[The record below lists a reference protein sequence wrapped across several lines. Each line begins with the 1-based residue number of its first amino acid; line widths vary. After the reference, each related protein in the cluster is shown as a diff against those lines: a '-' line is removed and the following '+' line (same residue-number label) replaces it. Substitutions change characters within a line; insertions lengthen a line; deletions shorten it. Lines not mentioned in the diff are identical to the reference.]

1 MNRVMLT
8 ATNTLTQ
15 LQQQMDSISNNIANI
30 DTNGYKTQSTT
41 FTDLLT
47 QQFNNQK
54 DAEKEVNRLT
64 PNGIRQGVGAKLAQ
78 TQTVMTQGSIT
89 TSDRSLDTAFTKEG
103 QLYRVQINNGDT
115 NEVQYTRDG
124 AFYLSPVS
132 DTENMLVT
140 KEGYSVLDENDNPI
154 ILSNKVKDYHISSTG
169 TLTAD
174 LNGGEEQSIN
184 LGVSYANLPQ
194 LLEKRGNNLYGIA
207 ATAGNANE
215 ILTNLD
221 GNLREQIAIQ
231 QNASEKSNVDMSSE
245 MVNLMATQRA
255 YQFQSR
261 SITMADQMMGLVN
274 GIR

>member
-8 ATNTLTQ
+8 ATNTLAQ

-30 DTNGYKTQSTT
+30 DTNGYKKQNAT

-64 PNGIRQGVGAKLAQ
+64 ANGIRQGVGAKLAQ

-103 QLYRVQINNGDT
+103 QLYRVQINNGDAA
-115 NEVQYTRDG
+115 EIQYTRDG

-140 KEGYSVLDENDNPI
+140 KEGYSVLDENNSPI
-154 ILSNKVKDYHISSTG
+154 ILSNKVKDYKISPTG
-169 TLTAD
+169 TLIAD
-174 LNGGEEQSIN
+174 LNNGQEQNVN
-184 LGVSYANLPQ
+184 LGVSYANFPQ
-194 LLEKRGNNLYGIA
+194 LLEKKGNNLYGIA
-207 ATAGNANE
+207 ANAGNANE
-215 ILTNLD
+215 IVTDLD
-221 GNLREQIAIQ
+221 GDLRGQIAVQ
-231 QNASEKSNVDMSSE
+231 QNASEKSNVDISSE

>member
-1 MNRVMLT
+1 MSRIMLT

-15 LQQQMDSISNNIANI
+15 LQKQMDSISNNIANV
-30 DTNGYKTQSTT
+30 DTNGYKKQNTT

-64 PNGIRQGVGAKLAQ
+64 ANGIRMGVGAKLAQ
-78 TQTVMTQGSIT
+78 TQTVMTQGSISN
-89 TSDRSLDTAFTKEG
+89 SDRSLDTAFTKEG
-103 QLYRVQINNGDT
+103 QLYRIQTSNGDIT
-115 NEVQYTRDG
+115 EVQYTRDG

-132 DTENMLVT
+132 DNENMLVT
-140 KEGYSVLDENDNPI
+140 KEGYPVLDENNNPI
-154 ILSNKVKDYHISSTG
+154 TLANNVKDYTISSTG
-169 TLTAD
+169 TLTAN
-174 LNGGEEQSIN
+174 LANGETQSVN
-184 LGVSYANLPQ
+184 LGVSYVNFPQ
-194 LLEKRGNNLYGIA
+194 LLEKKGDNLYGIA
-207 ATAGNANE
+207 ANAGNENE

-221 GNLREQIAIQ
+221 GNLRGQIAIQ
-231 QNASEKSNVDMSSE
+231 QNALEKSNVDMSNE

>member
-1 MNRVMLT
+1 MLT

-30 DTNGYKTQSTT
+30 DTNGYKKQNTT

-54 DAEKEVNRLT
+54 DEEQEVNRLT
-64 PNGIRQGVGAKLAQ
+64 SNGIRQGVGAKLAQ
-78 TQTVMTQGSIT
+78 TQIVMSQGSIS

-103 QLYRVQINNGDT
+103 QLYRVQTNNGDPT
-115 NEVQYTRDG
+115 EVQYTRDG

-140 KEGYSVLDENDNPI
+140 KEGYSVLDENNNPI
-154 ILSNKVKDYHISSTG
+154 ILSNKVKDYKISSTG
-169 TLTAD
+169 TLTAN
-174 LNGGEEQSIN
+174 LISGEKQNIN
-184 LGVSYANLPQ
+184 LGVSYANFPQ
-194 LLEKRGNNLYGIA
+194 LLEKKGNNLYGIA
-207 ATAGNANE
+207 ANAENANE
-215 ILTNLD
+215 ILTDLD
-221 GNLREQIAIQ
+221 GGLREQIAIQ
-231 QNASEKSNVDMSSE
+231 QNASEKSNVDISSE
-245 MVNLMATQRA
+245 MVNLMTTQRA